1 MRFFWYSNKCC
12 KVESSALLTVAI
24 FSMSKQF
31 SPFPAQYWDQLSS
44 KVFSSSS
51 HKDYLQ
57 IENRLLL
64 WIIHYFHHHELHIT
78 ILFTKMKRERELFLS
93 SPSSSLFCVSI
104 SFNFAS
110 ELKLLF
116 DVFHP
121 CFFVGCLS
129 KSYRVAAALHKSKI
143 SQANFSSLF
152 YTSLKLSA
160 KYFFISIQTLRTHG
174 QTLKKPRKSQLKTT
188 TKKITPQKIP
198 QKITSKK
205 SPRKS
210 HLNNSPKNHT

>member
-1 MRFFWYSNKCC
+1 MIRRFDGFDIDHFQLGSLTSVHNKWDFFWYSNKCC

-93 SPSSSLFCVSI
+93 SPSSLFCVSI

-152 YTSLKLSA
+152 YTRLKLSA
-160 KYFFISIQTLRTHG
+160 KYFFFISIQTLSLLFDSWANFEKTH
-174 QTLKKPRKSQLKTT
+174 R
-188 TKKITPQKIP
+188 
-198 QKITSKK
+198 
-205 SPRKS
+205 
-210 HLNNSPKNHT
+210 NHT

>member
-1 MRFFWYSNKCC
+1 MRFFFCSNKCC

-78 ILFTKMKRERELFLS
+78 ILFTKMKRERESCFWVPLL
-93 SPSSSLFCVSI
+93 PFCVSI

-152 YTSLKLSA
+152 YTRLKLSA
-160 KYFFISIQTLRTHG
+160 KYFFFISIQTLSLLFDSWANFEKTHRNHS
-174 QTLKKPRKSQLKTT
+174 LKLQ
-188 TKKITPQKIP
+188 
-198 QKITSKK
+198 
-205 SPRKS
+205 PRKS
-210 HLNNSPKNHT
+210 HLKKTCENHT

>member
-1 MRFFWYSNKCC
+1 MRFFFGSNKCC

-78 ILFTKMKRERELFLS
+78 ILFTKMKRERERVVFEFPFFPFVFQFLLIL
-93 SPSSSLFCVSI
+93 PQ
-104 SFNFAS
+104 NW
-110 ELKLLF
+110 
-116 DVFHP
+116 
-121 CFFVGCLS
+121 
-129 KSYRVAAALHKSKI
+129 
-143 SQANFSSLF
+143 NFSLM
-152 YTSLKLSA
+152 
-160 KYFFISIQTLRTHG
+160 FF
-174 QTLKKPRKSQLKTT
+174 
-188 TKKITPQKIP
+188 TPVFLLAAFQNLIE
-198 QKITSKK
+198 
-205 SPRKS
+205 
-210 HLNNSPKNHT
+210 

>member
-1 MRFFWYSNKCC
+1 MIRRFDGFDIDHFQLGTLTSVHNKWDFFWYSNKCC
-12 KVESSALLTVAI
+12 KVESFALLTVAI

-64 WIIHYFHHHELHIT
+64 WIIHYFHHLMNCTSQYYLPKWKE
-78 ILFTKMKRERELFLS
+78 KERELFLS
-93 SPSSSLFCVSI
+93 SPSSLFCVSI

-152 YTSLKLSA
+152 LY
-160 KYFFISIQTLRTHG
+160 QT
-174 QTLKKPRKSQLKTT
+174 
-188 TKKITPQKIP
+188 
-198 QKITSKK
+198 
-205 SPRKS
+205 
-210 HLNNSPKNHT
+210 